1 MSLRRN
7 LAGTLSALALLA
19 AAASPARAQQATIA
33 GTVTAEATGRPVPGV
48 RVTAEGSRAAAQTDS
63 AGRYT
68 LTGLGGGTYT
78 LTAQAA
84 GYAAASRGDVRLAA
98 GTSATVDFRLRQSV
112 LEIEGLVVTG
122 VTAPTAGTKVP
133 FAVGRVSA
141 ANLPVP
147 TTGSAATALQGKV
160 SGVQVLRGSGQPGG
174 GEARVVLRSPTS
186 IRKTVAPL
194 YVVDG
199 VILGSN
205 PADIAS
211 LDIESI
217 EVVKGAAAASL
228 YGSRAANGVIQIR
241 TARGSNIEMGKTRI
255 TARRE
260 FGRSEI
266 ARMIPLNEH
275 HHYNVDPAT
284 GQYVDATGKVVPRS
298 LRFAPT
304 VAFADKEFPDT
315 LRDPVGSFF
324 RPGSLVNNTVTLGQ
338 NTAATNFFLSFNTT
352 SETGV
357 IREHDGYERFSGK
370 LNLDHRLR
378 SDLQLGV
385 SAYHM
390 RSTRDELAA
399 GTFEALVQMA
409 PDVNLLAPNANG
421 QPYLVRPDPLT
432 TQSNPLYLNLTRAE
446 ENRRAQTMLGG
457 DLRFSPLD
465 WLSLDGNVSY
475 DRLEADYALY
485 LPLGTLT
492 ATSAPSTGSLT
503 RSRPINDAF
512 NASAGASL
520 QRQFGSLTTRL
531 TGRALVE
538 RQTFRGFSTS
548 TTGLKLFDVPQL
560 QTGSAP
566 TPLSSDQEVRSNG
579 YFVTLGTD
587 YAGRYI
593 LDGLVRRDGS
603 SLFGAEER
611 YNNYYRVSGAYR
623 MAEEPWWPLEQV
635 NELKLRYS
643 RGTAGNRPSYGDKD
657 AILSLGSDG
666 VLNKSTLGNPFLRPE
681 HSTEQEAGIDLV
693 AWNNLSVQLTYAS
706 KVSTDQLH
714 AMPVVAAYGYPTQ
727 WRNVGTLEGSTWEG
741 SVEAQILD
749 RDDFR
754 WRAGLVADRSRFNI
768 TEWNAPCVRLG
779 NSFLCEGERM
789 GSIYGIKILNRHS
802 ELPALHANSHG
813 AFAVNDD
820 GWLVPVGTGGSLAD
834 PEVGDHRQHRR
845 QELRVGDAAGPDA
858 GRRHRV
864 RGQADRRRQPGLPR
878 GLHQHAELAGADAVH
893 AAGQRDRDGPV
904 QRHPLGHVQPG
915 AGRPPRRR
923 RPERQGAGE
932 PQAGVVL
939 LHAVPRLRHHQ
950 RVHRGRDVPEAARDG
965 AAVRRGR
972 GGIAGAAPL
981 RGGGREPQPD
991 RAKPADLDPLH
1002 RVRPG
1007 GGPAVQRRL
1016 QPHRHLRL
1024 PELPHL
1030 HRGDRAAVLTA
1041 HAKTRRCT

>member
-7 LAGTLSALALLA
+7 LVGTLSALALLA

-33 GTVTAEATGRPVPGV
+33 GTVTAESTGRPVAGV
-48 RVTAEGSRAAAQTDS
+48 RITAEGTRASAQTDS
-63 AGRYT
+63 AGRYA
-68 LTGLGGGTYT
+68 LAGLSGGAYT

-84 GYAAASRGDVRLAA
+84 GYAPASRGDVRLAA
-98 GTSATVDFRLRQSV
+98 GSSATVDFRLRPSV

-255 TARRE
+255 TARTE

-275 HHYNVDPAT
+275 HHYNLDPAT

-304 VAFADKEFPDT
+304 VAFADKAFPDP
-315 LRDPVGSFF
+315 LRDPVDSFF

-338 NTAATNFFLSFNTT
+338 NTTSTNFFLSFNSTN
-352 SETGV
+352 ETGV
-357 IREHDGYERFSGK
+357 LREHDGYERFSGK

-390 RSTRDELAA
+390 RSTRDELTA
-399 GTFEALVQMA
+399 GTFEALVQMS
-409 PDVNLLAPNANG
+409 PDVDLLAPNANG
-421 QPYLVRPDPLT
+421 QPYIVRPDPLT
-432 TQSNPLYLNLTRAE
+432 TQSNPLYLNLTREE

-457 DLRFSPLD
+457 DLRWSPLD
-465 WLSLDGNVSY
+465 WLSVDGNLSY
-475 DRLEADYALY
+475 DRLEADYSFY

-548 TTGLKLFDVPQL
+548 TTGLRLFDVPQL

-566 TPLSSDQEVRSNG
+566 TPLSSDQEIRSNG

-611 YNNYYRVSGAYR
+611 YNTYYRVSGAYR

-635 NELKLRYS
+635 NEFKLRYS
-643 RGTAGNRPSYGDKD
+643 RGTAGNRPSFGDKD
-657 AILSLGSDG
+657 AILSLGADG

-727 WRNVGTLEGSTWEG
+727 WRNVGTLEGSTLEAT
-741 SVEAQILD
+741 VEAQILD
-749 RDDFR
+749 GENFR

-820 GWLVPVGTGGSLAD
+820 GWLVPVGNGGSLAD
-834 PEVGDHRQHRR
+834 AKWGTTVSIDGRSYGWGMPLDLMRDDGTAFGAKQIGDGNPDFHLGFTNTLSWRGLTLYTLLDSEMGMDLYNDTRSAMYNPALGVRHGDGDQSGKAPEDRKPVSYYSTLYHGFATTSAFIEDGTYLKLREMSLRYDVGGAGSRALRHFGVQGASLSLIGRNLLTWTSYTGFDPEVGQQYNGDYSRIDTFGYPNYRTFTAAI
-845 QELRVGDAAGPDA
+845 EL
-858 GRRHRV
+858 
-864 RGQADRRRQPGLPR
+864 QF
-878 GLHQHAELAGADAVH
+878 
-893 AAGQRDRDGPV
+893 
-904 QRHPLGHVQPG
+904 
-915 AGRPPRRR
+915 
-923 RPERQGAGE
+923 
-932 PQAGVVL
+932 
-939 LHAVPRLRHHQ
+939 
-950 RVHRGRDVPEAARDG
+950 
-965 AAVRRGR
+965 
-972 GGIAGAAPL
+972 
-981 RGGGREPQPD
+981 
-991 RAKPADLDPLH
+991 
-1002 RVRPG
+1002 
-1007 GGPAVQRRL
+1007 
-1016 QPHRHLRL
+1016 
-1024 PELPHL
+1024 
-1030 HRGDRAAVLTA
+1030 
-1041 HAKTRRCT
+1041 